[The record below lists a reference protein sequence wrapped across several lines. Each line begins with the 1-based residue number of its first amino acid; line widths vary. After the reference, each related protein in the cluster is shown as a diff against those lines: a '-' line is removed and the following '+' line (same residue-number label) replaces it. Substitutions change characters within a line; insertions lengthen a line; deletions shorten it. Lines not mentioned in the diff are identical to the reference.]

1 MLVEADR
8 RGLYQETGERTD
20 GVETAG
26 KSLDP
31 EGQDAV
37 AAYSLRH
44 MAQDCQ
50 RSSAKD
56 NGGDGHFV
64 PSCSAADFSY
74 YTFEQRSWRMRRL
87 APVPSSLASS

>member
-1 MLVEADR
+1 VLVEADR
-8 RGLYQETGERTD
+8 RGLYQETGEHTD
-20 GVETAG
+20 GMETVG

-50 RSSAKD
+50 RSSAKEH
-56 NGGDGHFV
+56 GG
-64 PSCSAADFSY
+64 
-74 YTFEQRSWRMRRL
+74 
-87 APVPSSLASS
+87 